1 MVVTSDI
8 CLAVMYA
15 ALAAAMVVFGP
26 GPVARLYW
34 VPYLVFVVW
43 LDTVTYLVRRGVTHG
58 VW

>member
-1 MVVTSDI
+1 
-8 CLAVMYA
+8 
-15 ALAAAMVVFGP
+15 VFGP